1 MRTIL
6 VILSL
11 ALISCAGSAKM
22 NADGSVVVN
31 GPFMARADR
40 MAVNVKRANGDSL
53 KFMMVNGNSEKVPI
67 EAFRSAA
74 ALGLGLGQLS
84 VTKADNASKAVTTQQ
99 SNAASAALAAQKQ
112 ADATALEMLKLTPAP

>member
-1 MRTIL
+1 MKT
-6 VILSL
+6 L
-11 ALISCAGSAKM
+11 ALLLALLLASCAGSAKM

-84 VTKADNASKAVTTQQ
+84 VTKADNASKALTTQQ
-99 SNAASAALAAQKQ
+99 GQSQSAALAAQQ
-112 ADATALEMLKLTPAP
+112 EANRAAEALLKLTP